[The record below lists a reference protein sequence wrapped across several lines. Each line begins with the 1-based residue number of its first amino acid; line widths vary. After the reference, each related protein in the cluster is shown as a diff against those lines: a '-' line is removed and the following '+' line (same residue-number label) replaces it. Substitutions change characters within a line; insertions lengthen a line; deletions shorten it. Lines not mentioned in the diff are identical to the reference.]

1 MKLKFWIK
9 AMRLRTLPLAL
20 SGTLVGS
27 ILAVEMGAFSW
38 TIAVLAALTALSL
51 QILSNLANDLG
62 DYLNGKDTPDRIGPE
77 RAMQNGWISVREMKV
92 GLALWVLLS
101 MTFGALLLVFSSS
114 ALAINRTL
122 LFVVLGLA
130 AVVAALK
137 YTLGKNPYGYRALG
151 DVFVFVFFGL
161 VSVLG
166 TSYLHSH
173 QLDAWQLLPAIAFGF
188 LSTAVLNVNNLR
200 DYRSDKAN
208 NKNTIVVK
216 FGIKKAR
223 IYHAFLILT
232 SFYLLFMYMVV
243 RFHSWLQFV
252 FVLLF
257 PVFFIHVKKIL
268 QFKQHEE
275 LIPELKFLSI
285 STFVLAIIFSL
296 SLIL

>member
-114 ALAINRTL
+114 TLAINRTL

-243 RFHSWLQFV
+243 RFHSWSQFV